1 MDKSVKMMRAALCAS
16 PHHFYTNLPFLRAE
30 GIMKQIMK
38 SKSNSTIL
46 PPTYLLVGMLMML
59 GLHYLFPITQWVP
72 KPWILLGF
80 VPLGFGI
87 GLNIIADRMFSQ
99 ARTTVNSLGEPS
111 VMISEGVF
119 SMSRNP
125 MYLGMAL
132 VLLGVAVLLGSLS
145 PLLIIPIFVWLITI
159 KFIKFE
165 ENMLAEK
172 FGARWLEYARRVR
185 RWI

>member
-1 MDKSVKMMRAALCAS
+1 
-16 PHHFYTNLPFLRAE
+16 
-30 GIMKQIMK
+30 
-38 SKSNSTIL
+38 
-46 PPTYLLVGMLMML
+46 
-59 GLHYLFPITQWVP
+59 
-72 KPWILLGF
+72 
-80 VPLGFGI
+80 
-87 GLNIIADRMFSQ
+87 
-99 ARTTVNSLGEPS
+99 
-111 VMISEGVF
+111 
-119 SMSRNP
+119 

-172 FGARWLEYARRVR
+172 FGSQWLEYTKRVR